1 MKARTPTL
9 ISIAI
14 LTTLIMGAIFLQSM
28 AQTTAL
34 PINVVFDPKSYT
46 WDGLPSPTWNAEI
59 WRQKV
64 QDRADYSTIK
74 LENTYSPSATPYP
87 ALHGPRLIVPFNGED
102 VKAALAAKIP
112 IDHMGIMVPGT
123 YKVYLLVSGNL
134 KAEFGGTAF
143 EGTGLLTVTV
153 PPPPP

>member
-14 LTTLIMGAIFLQSM
+14 LTTLIIGAVFLQSK
-28 AQTTAL
+28 AQTAL

-64 QDRADYSTIK
+64 QDRANFTTIR
-74 LENTYSPSATPYP
+74 LEGTYSPVATPYP
-87 ALHGPRLIVPFNGED
+87 SLHGPRLILPFNGDD
-102 VKAALAAKIP
+102 VKAALFTKMP
-112 IDHMGIMVPGT
+112 SHMGVLVPGT
-123 YKVYLLVSGNL
+123 YKVNLIVSGNL
-134 KAEFGGTAF
+134 KAEFGGTPF
-143 EGTGLLTVTV
+143 EGSGLIIVTV
-153 PPPPP
+153 LPTPP